1 MKSPIQ
7 QDRSGHDVFEIV
19 KRDAGR
25 GKTGNY
31 SNRLELPLM
40 YDKTAFSDC
49 SETFATFLEGNTS
62 GFFSL

>member
-40 YDKTAFSDC
+40 YDKTA
-49 SETFATFLEGNTS
+49 L
-62 GFFSL
+62 SLIVLKPLRPF